1 MITNVI
7 STFNPI
13 SKMVSE
19 LSVNESDKLK
29 LRSEFNAIQDKV
41 TQSFVEYE
49 SQLLTARKNV
59 VLSETT
65 GQSWLQEKLAPDNNV
80 NLFSISRL

>member
-7 STFNPI
+7 STFFNPI

-65 GQSWLQEKLAPDNNV
+65 GQSWLQRNWRPITMLT
-80 NLFSISRL
+80 F